1 MNQSTP
7 LFAEWLG
14 AKIVRGTRATCQ
26 MAREN
31 MKGPFLRKWAR
42 SFSPPYVPMQ
52 PGLPRGKAD
61 EQRWYAIDETM
72 AFAKRAIAL
81 DSQSQLH
88 AALDILQWWA
98 PMLINLTLHVT
109 IIDGYFTGR
118 TLLHM
123 ASIWGK
129 NWAIKQ
135 LLLRKADPNYKRMD
149 M

>member
-1 MNQSTP
+1 
-7 LFAEWLG
+7 
-14 AKIVRGTRATCQ
+14 
-26 MAREN
+26 

-42 SFSPPYVPMQ
+42 SFSHPYVPMR

-61 EQRWYAIDETM
+61 EKRWYAIDETM